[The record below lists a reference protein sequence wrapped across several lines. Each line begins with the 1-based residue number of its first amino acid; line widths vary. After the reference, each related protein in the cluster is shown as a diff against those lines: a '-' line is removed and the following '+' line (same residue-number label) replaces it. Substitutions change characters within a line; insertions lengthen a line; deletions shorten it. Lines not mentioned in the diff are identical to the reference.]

1 MHLSPLDSVEDR
13 ERRRQY
19 ASRDD
24 TEGKVLDERKAEVA
38 SSTLAPRQ
46 SRSRRRKSSFS
57 AIFQHTTTSTPA
69 NVDKGM
75 KLANGSAT
83 NMKTKIKTACPIP
96 EIGLHA
102 PARIL
107 VAVRAMVPVTLIPPN
122 MAEATFATPCATT
135 SIL

>member
-1 MHLSPLDSVEDR
+1 MSPLDPVEDR
-13 ERRRQY
+13 ERRRQH

-24 TEGKVLDERKAEVA
+24 TGGKVLDQRKAEGGHQHA
-38 SSTLAPRQ
+38 GAAPIAKQ
-46 SRSRRRKSSFS
+46 ERKSSFS
-57 AIFQHTTTSTPA
+57 AIFQQTTTSTPA

-75 KLANGSAT
+75 KLANGPAT
-83 NMKTKIKTACPIP
+83 NMKTRIKTACPMP

-122 MAEATFATPCATT
+122 IAEATFATPCATT